1 METLRSLGAEAPA
14 DDSRDTTEPGD
25 VIQRLIR
32 TAAQVT
38 SEQTRRLRATR
49 LSPSA
54 FNVLLELADAGD
66 EGLQPCTLASRLSVS
81 RPSMCGLVDG
91 LQDKG
96 LVTRSPHHRDR
107 RRVLVTL
114 SATGRR
120 LLDDHRAA
128 YDAMLHAMLD
138 DLTGH
143 DRRHLIGLLQ
153 RIGV

>member
-1 METLRSLGAEAPA
+1 METLRSHADAPT
-14 DDSRDTTEPGD
+14 DDTRDTESGD
-25 VIQRLIR
+25 VIQRLLR
-32 TAAQVT
+32 TAAQIM

-54 FNVLLELADAGD
+54 FNVLLELAAADD
-66 EGLQPCTLASRLSVS
+66 EGLQPCALATRLSVS

-91 LQDKG
+91 LQAKG
-96 LVTRSPHHRDR
+96 LVTRSPHHRDG

-114 SATGRR
+114 SATGQQ
-120 LLDDHRAA
+120 LLEDHRAS
-128 YDAMLHAMLD
+128 YDAMLDSMLD
-138 DLTGH
+138 DLTGN

>member
-1 METLRSLGAEAPA
+1 METLRSHRADMPA
-14 DDSRDTTEPGD
+14 DDAQQMQPGD
-25 VIQRLIR
+25 VIQRLLR

-54 FNVLLELADAGD
+54 FTVLLELAEADD
-66 EGLQPCTLASRLSVS
+66 EGLQPCALAARLSVS

-91 LQDKG
+91 LQAKG
-96 LVTRSPHHRDR
+96 LVRRSPHHRDG

-114 SATGRR
+114 SDTGHK
-120 LLDDHRAA
+120 LLEEHRAA
-128 YDAMLHAMLD
+128 YDAMLDSMLH
-138 DLTGH
+138 DLTGS